1 MRIIRYSTAK
11 LAMGLGASIL
21 MTMFSFVLLQ
31 SDRGKVA
38 FAGFVFVVIGPVLAL
53 GTIRLLVGDRLAL
66 RFDNRSIEI
75 GTMWRRR
82 LFSWPEI
89 VSIGMNQVSSY
100 ALYGLVKTG
109 TSHSLTIKTQGGLFS
124 TKSYNISKAF
134 LDIGKAEYDALAH
147 QMARAKD
154 GAMPE
159 TDVPR
164 HVPQP
169 TAVSDTPM
177 PEMAFDADAAFARYL
192 EKQREQPEATP
203 MLNGAPL
210 PVVASGRPQRS
221 GFGRK
226 GL

>member
-38 FAGFVFVVIGPVLAL
+38 FAGFVFVVVGPLLAL
-53 GTIRLLVGDRLAL
+53 GTIKLLVGDRLAL

-89 VSIGMNQVSSY
+89 ASIGMNEVSSY

-109 TSHSLTIKTQGGLFS
+109 TSHSLTIKTQGGLFGA
-124 TKSYNISKAF
+124 KSYNISKAF
-134 LDIGKAEYDALAH
+134 LDIGKAEYVALPD
-147 QMARAKD
+147 QLARAKE

-159 TDVPR
+159 ANIPR
-164 HVPQP
+164 HVPHP
-169 TAVSDTPM
+169 IVMPDTPM
-177 PEMAFDADAAFARYL
+177 PEKAFDADAVFARYI

-210 PVVASGRPQRS
+210 PVVASGRPQRA